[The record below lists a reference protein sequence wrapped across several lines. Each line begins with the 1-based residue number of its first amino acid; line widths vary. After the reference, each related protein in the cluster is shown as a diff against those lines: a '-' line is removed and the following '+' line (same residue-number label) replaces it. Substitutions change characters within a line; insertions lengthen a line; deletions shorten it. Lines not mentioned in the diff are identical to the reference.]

1 MQIDIRVHT
10 DHITTDDL
18 AVFAALAAL
27 TPGTPT
33 TTTAALN
40 GVKGAP
46 EVSPEPAPKTA
57 PARLAARK
65 APTAKPA
72 PEPAPAPEPE
82 PVEAKPA
89 EAKPAEAKPAE
100 AKPAEAKPAEAKP
113 AEEPTETNLAAAKRE
128 LTEVVTK
135 LARSGPEGRARA
147 KKALIGAGVERVSE
161 VKTLTVAKAVL
172 AALADEDEADDL
184 A

>member
-1 MQIDIRVHT
+1 MRIDIRVHT

-33 TTTAALN
+33 PTTAVLN

-46 EVSPEPAPKTA
+46 EISPEPAPKTA
-57 PARLAARK
+57 PEIS
-65 APTAKPA
+65 
-72 PEPAPAPEPE
+72 PEPAPKTAPEISPEPAPKTAPEISPEPAPTQEPE

-89 EAKPAEAKPAE
+89 E
-100 AKPAEAKPAEAKP
+100 
-113 AEEPTETNLAAAKRE
+113 EPTETKLAAAKRE
-128 LTEVVTK
+128 LTEGVTK
-135 LARSGPEGRARA
+135 LARSGPEGRAKA
-147 KKALIGAGVERVSE
+147 KKALISAGVERVSE

-172 AALADEDEADDL
+172 AALAEGDEADDL

>member
-1 MQIDIRVHT
+1 MRIDIRVHT

-33 TTTAALN
+33 PATAVLN

-57 PARLAARK
+57 PARPAARK
-65 APTAKPA
+65 APAAKPA

-89 EAKPAEAKPAE
+89 E
-100 AKPAEAKPAEAKP
+100 
-113 AEEPTETNLAAAKRE
+113 EPTETNLAAAKRE
-128 LTEVVTK
+128 LTEAVTK

-161 VKTLTVAKAVL
+161 VKTLTAAKAVL
-172 AALADEDEADDL
+172 AALAEGDEADDL